1 MELYLLEKLVTDWRL
16 VVTYLKCPLFC
27 THQYVEDI
35 QTKLPPMSEE
45 LKDKI
50 DDLSQEIQ
58 DRNLAEKVSQAESH
72 AAQLNDSSAV
82 LDGYVICCRKCLCIL
97 TLVQKL

>member
-1 MELYLLEKLVTDWRL
+1 MTERRCGFA
-16 VVTYLKCPLFC
+16 YLKCPLVSLY
-27 THQYVEDI
+27 QYVEDI

-50 DDLSQEIQ
+50 DDLSQEIK
-58 DRNLAEKVSQAESH
+58 DRKLAEKVSQAESH

-82 LDGYVICCRKCLCIL
+82 LDGYVSCCWKRLCIL
-97 TLVQKL
+97 TLVQEL

>member
-1 MELYLLEKLVTDWRL
+1 MPSLL
-16 VVTYLKCPLFC
+16 TY
-27 THQYVEDI
+27 QYVEDI

-50 DDLSQEIQ
+50 DDLAQEIK
-58 DRNLAEKVSQAESH
+58 DRKLAEKVSQAESH

-82 LDGYVICCRKCLCIL
+82 LDGYVICCWKCLCVL
-97 TLVQKL
+97 MLVQKLWLAEVVENLF

>member
-1 MELYLLEKLVTDWRL
+1 MYNCISKKLENRRL
-16 VVTYLKCPLFC
+16 GFTFLTYPLFS
-27 THQYVEDI
+27 TYQYVEDI

-50 DDLSQEIQ
+50 DDLSQEIK
-58 DRNLAEKVSQAESH
+58 DRKLAEKVSEAESH

-82 LDGYVICCRKCLCIL
+82 LDGYVIWFWKYLCIV
-97 TLVQKL
+97 TPIQKF